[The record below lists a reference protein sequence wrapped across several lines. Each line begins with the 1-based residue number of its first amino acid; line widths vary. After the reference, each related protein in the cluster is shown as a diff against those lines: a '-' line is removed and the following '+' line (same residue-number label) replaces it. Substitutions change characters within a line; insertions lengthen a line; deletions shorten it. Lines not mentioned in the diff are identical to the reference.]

1 MFWPL
6 PFGLWLTMSQSRE
19 ELNSQ
24 EILQLLATL
33 RICDQPR
40 EVCPYPKSHHS
51 ILGHHGGLM
60 MISLSQRNERH
71 GQRLPV
77 NTTAR
82 DPFCLRSIKYDR
94 SNVSQIEGSIIS
106 SCLHSF
112 KATVTLDHTVKEQ
125 LVWSVNDLAGKSNP
139 RPHSENRCIPSG
151 LGCSFRRSSYWQSMV
166 SRGVGTAHQ
175 LHWIDGRCTSGENI
189 CKAQNG
195 MSMYIKNRQQNRNLS
210 WCKILSISYSDK

>member
-24 EILQLLATL
+24 EILQFLATL

-71 GQRLPV
+71 GQRLPL

-151 LGCSFRRSSYWQSMV
+151 LGCSFRRSSYWQ
-166 SRGVGTAHQ
+166 
-175 LHWIDGRCTSGENI
+175 TSGSLWSVEEWVQHINYTELTAGALVVRTFAKHKMECQCTLRI
-189 CKAQNG
+189 DN
-195 MSMYIKNRQQNRNLS
+195 
-210 WCKILSISYSDK
+210 KIEIFLDATF

>member
-24 EILQLLATL
+24 EILQFLATL

-151 LGCSFRRSSYWQSMV
+151 LGCSFRRSSYWQLVLFQYIDIAIYRFINKRDTTSIPNCAYRYIAIQGQRSTI
-166 SRGVGTAHQ
+166 SRAY
-175 LHWIDGRCTSGENI
+175 L
-189 CKAQNG
+189 
-195 MSMYIKNRQQNRNLS
+195 MS
-210 WCKILSISYSDK
+210 